1 MIRGKQPFII
11 NKRLLKEPFLSN
23 IAKEGSQMETLR
35 RCFGEEPKDLGEEV
49 VLSIVVP
56 KFCKTV
62 HDTATESI
70 SMKKNGLVIFP
81 QPKERKISK
90 YQAALKEKEKMVN
103 VLAAAIEKLTSGD
116 SESAGK
122 VKSFQVDQ
130 AHGLFADTD
139 DTPYRQDNKQDL
151 RMYLENKCSA
161 AFFKPSLN

>member
-1 MIRGKQPFII
+1 
-11 NKRLLKEPFLSN
+11 
-23 IAKEGSQMETLR
+23 METLR

-62 HDTATESI
+62 HDTTRESI

-81 QPKERKISK
+81 QPKEKKISK

-103 VLAAAIEKLTSGD
+103 VLAATIEKLTSGD

-122 VKSFQVDQ
+122 LKSLQVDQ
-130 AHGLFADTD
+130 AHGLFADAD
-139 DTPYRQDNKQDL
+139 DIPY
-151 RMYLENKCSA
+151 
-161 AFFKPSLN
+161 